1 MADERPPAQYRLGKD
16 RELHGVPDA
25 ESRKEAPSRGK
36 PLTSKPVSPEP
47 PPRVNRHVTKRDGG
61 LEGGATSERES
72 PAKER
77 ARDLTSL
84 STPVPDDEA

>member
-36 PLTSKPVSPEP
+36 PLTSKPVS
-47 PPRVNRHVTKRDGG
+47 RVTRHVTKRDGS
-61 LEGGATSERES
+61 LEGAPTPESES